1 MSDGD
6 GWFDGFDPLSALLIG
21 FLLADQRDTTVGH
34 HHRDYWSD
42 GPMRTAPPHGT
53 TSCCDGGPAPAPERG
68 VGDSD
73 WPRGLVAPRHPL
85 GDAQPVDAR
94 GSDQPSRTKGSQAS
108 LAAARAN
115 RGGGQKLPSTTYL
128 TKLSSASSRAA
139 PSAPRM
145 TLALASVHRS
155 SEYAPRGH

>member
-42 GPMRTAPPHGT
+42 GPMRTVPPT
-53 TSCCDGGPAPAPERG
+53 AQQLAAMEARRRRRREAWTIAI
-68 VGDSD
+68 
-73 WPRGLVAPRHPL
+73 GLVGWLLRDIPWVTLSLWTLAVAISP
-85 GDAQPVDAR
+85 AAR
-94 GSDQPSRTKGSQAS
+94 KALKQVW
-108 LAAARAN
+108 AAARAN

-128 TKLSSASSRAA
+128 SSASSRAA
-139 PSAPRM
+139 PSAPRR
-145 TLALASVHRS
+145 TLALLRS
-155 SEYAPRGH
+155 TAHPSTPRGGH